1 MKSMKEIFNDE
12 IVEVGYDE
20 KSNSIISIW
29 NKPPTS
35 EGYRL
40 IFSRI
45 LEKLVEYKAE
55 SYISD
60 ISKQGLIGIENRM
73 WLLQEILPK
82 AYAEGLRKV
91 ATIAPNDVFSRYY
104 VDSIKNSDFSI
115 NTDLEFQYF
124 HDLTSAKAWITGEE
138 VPA

>member
-1 MKSMKEIFNDE
+1 MKEIINNE

-20 KSNSIISIW
+20 YSNSIITIW

-45 LEKLVEYKAE
+45 LEKLLDYEAE

-60 ISKQGLIGIENRM
+60 ISKQGLIGIENRI
-73 WLLQEILPK
+73 WLQEEILPR
-82 AYAEGLRKV
+82 AYAGGLRKV

-104 VDSIKNSDFSI
+104 VDSIKNGDFSV
-115 NTDLEFQYF
+115 NTDLKFQYF
-124 HDLTSAKAWITGEE
+124 QDLISAKAWITGEE